1 MKSLGYISLGNAE
14 SVNKELEAATS
25 IHKRRKYALNI
36 PSHIRAEV
44 GKYTLCYGTQ
54 AAKTCFS
61 LTYTQYEFKQCTV
74 NNWKKKI
81 TKDRESREG
90 LFSKAGRPNK
100 VNDALLARYNVD

>member
-1 MKSLGYISLGNAE
+1 MNSLGYISLGNAE

-54 AAKTCFS
+54 AAKKC
-61 LTYTQYEFKQCTV
+61 LPCVTV
-74 NNWKKKI
+74 HK
-81 TKDRESREG
+81 
-90 LFSKAGRPNK
+90 
-100 VNDALLARYNVD
+100 LLKRVLV